1 MFSLLIGTPISSLP
15 TNSFYDYY
23 SSHHAVSTLDHLK
36 LASLVLLLFV
46 GVAVLV
52 NVMQQVLFKTKD
64 KPPVVFHWFPFIGS
78 TVAYGMNPYGF
89 FFSNRSKYGDIF
101 TFVLLGKKTTVY
113 LGTKGNEFILNGKL
127 KDLNAEEIYS
137 PLTTP
142 VFGQGVVYD
151 CPNAMLMQQKKVSYR
166 LTVSEDG
173 IG

>member
-1 MFSLLIGTPISSLP
+1 MQSQHLIDSNWRLALGELE
-15 TNSFYDYY
+15 
-23 SSHHAVSTLDHLK
+23 HWK
-36 LASLVLLLFV
+36 LASLVLLFSV

-52 NVMQQVLFKTKD
+52 NVMQQVLLKK
-64 KPPVVFHWFPFIGS
+64 KNEPPAVFHWFPSIGS
-78 TVAYGMNPYGF
+78 TIAYGMDPYGF

-127 KDLNAEEIYS
+127 KNLNVEEIYS

-151 CPNAMLMQQKKVSYR
+151 CSNAMLMQHKKVS
-166 LTVSEDG
+166 T
-173 IG
+173 

>member
-1 MFSLLIGTPISSLP
+1 MPFQDLINPSWRLALGQLE
-15 TNSFYDYY
+15 
-23 SSHHAVSTLDHLK
+23 HWK

-64 KPPVVFHWFPFIGS
+64 EPPVVFHWLPFVGS
-78 TVAYGMNPYGF
+78 TVAYGMDPYGF

-151 CPNAMLMQQKKVSYR
+151 CSNAMLMQQKKVSPK
-166 LTVSEDG
+166 LTGSVDE
-173 IG
+173 IR